1 MNFSGILLAGGKSTR
16 FGINKIKMESEGIP
30 LLAAQVIK
38 LSFFCSEIIISSSR
52 ENFRY
57 IRYVLDRMDEYWKIL
72 LNSKSGKVD
81 AVSLSANNKS
91 FVPSGNIWEKP
102 VTRIVVDDEDTR
114 PDGKSIGPLAG
125 IYSGL
130 KEAENKN
137 CLVLASDMPFVSYRV
152 LRLLTRTSEETGKDA
167 VIIRNPKGIEALCG
181 IYSKEYIKQMKTC
194 IKNEIYKISEILEDR
209 EVEWIDST
217 KLREE
222 KIDIYN
228 FFNINTR
235 DDIKKFNIIRKKG
248 IPGLNTDLGGLKG
261 GSRNIWETFFY
272 RGMDRKS

>member
-1 MNFSGILLAGGKSTR
+1 MDFSGILLAGGKSTR
-16 FGINKIKMESEGIP
+16 FGINKIKIESEGIP
-30 LLAAQVIK
+30 LLADQVIK
-38 LSFFCSEIIISSSR
+38 LSFFCNEILISSSR
-52 ENFRY
+52 ENSRY
-57 IRYVLDRMDEYWKIL
+57 IRHVLDRMDEYRKIL
-72 LNSKSGKVD
+72 LNSKSVKVD
-81 AVSLSANNKS
+81 AVSLSCNNKS
-91 FVPSGNIWEKP
+91 FVPSGNKWGKP
-102 VTRIVVDDEDTR
+102 AIRVVLDDTDVRT
-114 PDGKSIGPLAG
+114 DCKSIGPLAG

-235 DDIKKFNIIRKKG
+235 DDIKKFDNIRRKG
-248 IPGLNTDLGGLKG
+248 IPGLGMDPDGIKG
-261 GSRNIWETFFY
+261 GSRDIWETFFY
-272 RGMDRKS
+272 RGMD

>member
-1 MNFSGILLAGGKSTR
+1 MDFSGILLAGGKSTR
-16 FGINKIKMESEGIP
+16 FGINKIKIESEGIP
-30 LLAAQVIK
+30 LLADQVIK
-38 LSFFCSEIIISSSR
+38 LSFFCSEILISSSR
-52 ENFRY
+52 ENSRY
-57 IRYVLDRMDEYWKIL
+57 IRHVLDRMDEYRKIL
-72 LNSKSGKVD
+72 LNSKSVKVD
-81 AVSLSANNKS
+81 AISLSGNNES
-91 FVPSGNIWEKP
+91 SVPSKYAWKKP
-102 VTRIVVDDEDTR
+102 AIRIVLDDTDIR

-130 KEAENKN
+130 NVSKNKN

-167 VIIRNPKGIEALCG
+167 VLIRNLRGIEALCG
-181 IYSKEYIKQMKTC
+181 IYSKEYIKQIRAC
-194 IKNEIYKISEILEDR
+194 IKKGIYKIIEILGPR

-235 DDIKKFNIIRKKG
+235 DDIKSFNRILNKG
-248 IPGLNTDLGGLKG
+248 IPGMAPDRLNGGPH
-261 GSRNIWETFFY
+261 NIWEAFFY
-272 RGMDRKS
+272 RGMD